1 MHSRAI
7 VENISWFKDIKK
19 GAQSPQSPSTCSK
32 ICLDMV
38 TSTEIG
44 EEGYTSINIFTL
56 INIFSSNFFN
66 HLPA

>member
-1 MHSRAI
+1 MRSRAI
-7 VENISWFKDIKK
+7 VEDISWFKDIKK

-44 EEGYTSINIFTL
+44 EEGYTWINIFTL
-56 INIFSSNFFN
+56 
-66 HLPA
+66 